1 MCGSQ
6 RAVLAAVIAA
16 GIAATAAPDP
26 AQAQQQFPTKPI
38 RLVVGYTAGG
48 QPDAL
53 ARMIGQKMSE
63 RWKQPVVIDNRP
75 GGGGTLAAAIVAK
88 AAPDGHTLLLAG
100 VNFAG
105 SAALQPSLPYDPLKD
120 FSRVSHLGFGTQVL
134 VVAPAPG
141 VTSVKDLIALAQA
154 KPGKV
159 IFASSA
165 AGTGPHLIGAKFSFA
180 AGIKVVTVA
189 YKGAPEAMIEVL
201 AGRAQYSIGSL
212 VVVLPLIEGRK
223 LHALA
228 VFIPRRAPQLPDVMA
243 MAEILP
249 EFKRPD
255 GSVGLLAPAGTPRPI
270 LNQTNKEIARILNLP
285 DINARLQGIGF
296 YPAPTTSEEYER
308 ILHEQIESL
317 SKLVRIAG
325 LRTQ

>member
-16 GIAATAAPDP
+16 GVAGAAAPDP
-26 AQAQQQFPTKPI
+26 AQAQQRFPTKPI

-53 ARMIGQKMSE
+53 ARMIGEKMGES
-63 RWKQPVVIDNRP
+63 WKQPVVIDNRP
-75 GGGGTLAAAIVAK
+75 GAGGTLAAAVVAK

-100 VNFAG
+100 ANFAG

-120 FSRVSHLGFGTQVL
+120 FSRVSHVGFGTQVL
-134 VVAPAPG
+134 VVAPAPD

-154 KPGKV
+154 KPGKI

-165 AGTGPHLIGAKFSFA
+165 AGTGPYLIGARFGFA
-180 AGIKVVTVA
+180 AGLKVVTVA
-189 YKGAPEAMIEVL
+189 YKGAPQAMIEVM

-228 VFIPRRAPQLPDVMA
+228 VFNPKRSPQLPDVPA
-243 MAEILP
+243 MGEMLP

-255 GSVGLLAPAGTPRPI
+255 VSNGLLAPAGTPRPI
-270 LNQTNKEIARILNLP
+270 LDQTNKEVARILNLP

-296 YPAPTTSEEYER
+296 FPAPSTPEEYGT
-308 ILHEQIESL
+308 ILREQIESL

-325 LRTQ
+325 LRSE